1 LQSLHFFIHQLRSF
15 VRYARLIR
23 VRVSFPQYSSLRYP
37 LQSIQSSNCDTL
49 ATSITM
55 KLSYILLLS
64 VSATMQVIASEIAN
78 PDTQSASGVAAK
90 EVISVGKQYML
101 DSEGLIRSSHVHTLN
116 SPPGENADIE
126 ARAAKD
132 KAKGKQGTKPAK
144 GTPATAQ
151 PAKGNPAKGTPA
163 KPTPAKP
170 TPAKPTPAKPT
181 PTPKNPPK
189 GKTGKCMRQ
198 VTMKSSSGKG
208 KPAKAKPGKGKVVK
222 RTYIDFLK
230 SRDAQATPMTFQ
242 TIAVR
247 T

>member
-1 LQSLHFFIHQLRSF
+1 
-15 VRYARLIR
+15 
-23 VRVSFPQYSSLRYP
+23 
-37 LQSIQSSNCDTL
+37 
-49 ATSITM
+49 M

-90 EVISVGKQYML
+90 EEISVGKQYTL
-101 DSEGLIRSSHVHTLN
+101 DPEGLIRSSHVHTLN

-132 KAKGKQGTKPAK
+132 KAKGKQGNKPAK

-151 PAKGNPAKGTPA
+151 PAKGNPAKG
-163 KPTPAKP
+163 

-222 RTYIDFLK
+222 RTYMDFLK